1 MSARYDYYQTDKD
14 LMVSIYKKG
23 LPADQVHVEAT
34 SDAVEV
40 LVGTESILKLSPLS
54 GSIIADQVTHKVY
67 GTKVELKLP
76 KATFGNWPS
85 LVGAARQATQ
95 TTLAPQ
101 QPPKADETS
110 PVHAENTATSTTKPA
125 PTRKNWDSLAKEID
139 DVDEDDDKRGPDDFF
154 KSLYSGLDP
163 DSQRAM
169 LKSYQESNGTVLST
183 NWTDVGDKFQAP
195 QPPAGT
201 EVRKL

>member
-1 MSARYDYYQTDKD
+1 MSARYDFYQTEKD
-14 LMVSIYKKG
+14 LIVSIYKKG
-23 LPADQVHVEAT
+23 LPADEVHVKAT
-34 SDAVEV
+34 SNDVEV
-40 LVGTESILKLSPLS
+40 LVGSDSILKLSPLS
-54 GSIIADQVTHKVY
+54 GSIVADQVTQKVY

-76 KATFGNWPS
+76 KATFGNWSS
-85 LVGAARQATQ
+85 LVGAIAQTTQATP
-95 TTLAPQ
+95 TPT
-101 QPPKADETS
+101 QPPKADESTPTNAEHDTTS
-110 PVHAENTATSTTKPA
+110 ATKPA

-139 DVDEDDDKRGPDDFF
+139 EVEEEEDKQGPDGFF

-183 NWTDVGDKFQAP
+183 NWTDVGTKFQAP